1 MHHVEQLVGFTVGV
15 GKCSNVCWM
24 VLEEIL
30 QMLCG
35 SVADDGERIARVIE
49 LVCSLSEVSSLLTT
63 EQSTKVSNEHHD
75 DGPRFPE

>member
-1 MHHVEQLVGFTVGV
+1 MHHVEQLVRFTVGV
-15 GKCSNVCWM
+15 GKCSNICWM

-35 SVADDGERIARVIE
+35 PVADDGERIARVIE

-63 EQSTKVSNEHHD
+63 EQSSKVSNEHHD
-75 DGPRFPE
+75 GGPRFPE